1 MAWFLVGVA
10 VVFIALTLADRSLRR
25 VGVPASEAELNL
37 ANQ

>member
-10 VVFIALTLADRSLRR
+10 VVFLALTLADRSLRR
-25 VGVPASEAELNL
+25 VGMTSEAELNL